1 VHDKSCALDLRRAEQ
16 RQGLGLNINPK
27 PLILAELSSVGEWII
42 DIASLAIMGVGS
54 AMVLVPSIPLMR
66 DGFEQGGGLG
76 DPTDAISSL
85 YSAAWSLGELI
96 GPPFGG
102 TLLEMMPTREE
113 LNCAKPSKDC
123 VWSYYS
129 ALTVFSGILG
139 FFAVMM
145 AFLIRESQEGG
156 QDSSESCLAAHS
168 FHEKKEG
175 KWRRR
180 EE

>member
-1 VHDKSCALDLRRAEQ
+1 MPDES
-16 RQGLGLNINPK
+16 PP
-27 PLILAELSSVGEWII
+27 PLFFAELSSVGEWII
-42 DIASLAIMGVGS
+42 DVASLAIMGVGS

-145 AFLIRESQEGG
+145 AFLIREGQEGG
-156 QDSSESCLAAHS
+156 QDSGEPCHS
-168 FHEKKEG
+168 LGFRVQCSG
-175 KWRRR
+175 FRV
-180 EE
+180 